1 MKLSIKIL
9 KPIITEKTTGLV
21 KTQNVYTFKVSKDT
35 SSKSISSEVKKLF
48 NVNVTD
54 VRMVNMDGFV
64 KTNAK
69 TKSSYM
75 KNKFKK
81 AYVKVQKDQKI
92 DLFETGE

>member
-9 KPIITEKTTGLV
+9 KPIITEKTTDLV
-21 KTQNVYTFKVSKDT
+21 KKQNVYTFQVTNDA

-48 NVNVTD
+48 NVQVED
-54 VRMVNMDGFV
+54 VRMLNMNGFV

-69 TKSSYM
+69 SKTTFI

-81 AYVKVQKDQKI
+81 AYVKIQKDQKI
-92 DLFETGE
+92 DLFNIEK

>member
-9 KPIITEKTTGLV
+9 KPIITEKTTDLV
-21 KTQNVYTFKVSKDT
+21 KKQNVYTFQVTNDA

-48 NVNVTD
+48 NVQVED
-54 VRMVNMDGFV
+54 VRMLNMNGFV

-69 TKSSYM
+69 SKTTFI

-81 AYVKVQKDQKI
+81 AYVKIQKDHKI
-92 DLFETGE
+92 DLFDIGE

>member
-9 KPIITEKTTGLV
+9 KPIITEKTTDLV
-21 KTQNVYTFKVSKDT
+21 KKQNVYTFQVTNDA

-48 NVNVTD
+48 NVQVED
-54 VRMVNMDGFV
+54 VRMLNMNGFV

-69 TKSSYM
+69 SKTTFI

-81 AYVKVQKDQKI
+81 AYVKIQKDHKI
-92 DLFETGE
+92 DLFNIGE

>member
-9 KPIITEKTTGLV
+9 KPIITEKTTDLV
-21 KTQNVYTFKVSKDT
+21 KKQNVYTFQVTNDA

-48 NVNVTD
+48 NVQVED
-54 VRMVNMDGFV
+54 VRMLNMNGFV

-69 TKSSYM
+69 SKTTFI

-81 AYVKVQKDQKI
+81 AYVKIQKDQKI
-92 DLFETGE
+92 DLFNIGE

>member
-9 KPIITEKTTGLV
+9 KPIITDKTTDLV
-21 KTQNVYTFKVSKDT
+21 KKQNVYTFQVTNDA

-48 NVNVTD
+48 NVQVED
-54 VRMVNMDGFV
+54 VRMLNMNGFV

-69 TKSSYM
+69 SKTTFI

-81 AYVKVQKDQKI
+81 AYVKIQKDHKI
-92 DLFETGE
+92 DLFDIGE

>member
-9 KPIITEKTTGLV
+9 EPLITEKTTNLV
-21 KTQNVYTFKVSKDT
+21 KKQNVYTFKVTKDT
-35 SSKSISSEVKKLF
+35 SSKSISSEVKKIF
-48 NVNVTD
+48 AVTVED
-54 VRMVNMDGFV
+54 VRMVNMNGFV

-69 TKSSYM
+69 SKTSYI

-92 DLFETGE
+92 GLFDTGE